1 MTEFEISLKR
11 YLLEHE
17 MKQIDIVNALG
28 VSRSNVSQNIRS
40 DHVTLDTMRKIVN
53 AIGCDLEIVIK
64 PKSE

>member
-17 MKQIDIVNALG
+17 MKQVEIANALG
-28 VSRSNVSQNIRS
+28 VTRSNVSQNIRS
-40 DHVTLDTMRKIVN
+40 DHITLDTMRKIAN
-53 AIGCDLEIVIK
+53 AIGCDLEIIIK

>member
-17 MKQIDIVNALG
+17 MKQVEIANALG
-28 VSRSNVSQNIRS
+28 VTRSNVSQNIRS
-40 DHVTLDTMRKIVN
+40 DHITLDTMRKIAN
-53 AIGCDLEIVIK
+53 AIGCDIEIVIK

>member
-17 MKQIDIVNALG
+17 MKQVEISKILN
-28 VSRSNVSQNIRS
+28 VSRSNISQAVKS
-40 DHVTLDTMRKIVN
+40 DHITLNSMRKIVN
-53 AIGCDLEIVIK
+53 AIDCDLEIVIK